1 MDPKDELREEPEEE
15 IEEPEELVEEP
26 EEELEPEEVQE
37 EPVYED
43 YNSPYD
49 QVRDNIRQNIKK
61 RIQDRRNKT
70 DENIKDRINKGRQQH
85 QKQKSIRDAK
95 KREEQIA
102 KKLKDDAAKKAA
114 KKTAEEG
121 AKKVAGEGAKKAA
134 GEAAKA
140 LANAVGTGLKAAAHA
155 IGSAISSALGALVA
169 NPYFWIVVGVIAA
182 VIAVVILVVVI
193 FNTANFASEANCQTY
208 YDVCH
213 GGGQNV
219 NAIQQACGNY
229 DKYCKNSNVNNSKE
243 AGSLM
248 SLTHTK
254 YTKDE
259 FVAACN
265 NQITDNTPKYKKDF
279 YSKCG
284 DIYTMAIDNNLNPEV
299 IVARAYSEGFS
310 PAHKY
315 PEKNNYYGIGC
326 YNGEDLSTCKSYS
339 SFEEGVKGFFKI
351 QSKYDTI
358 EEMMGEYAYLGDYW
372 YNPGG
377 SGSGGCYYFESI
389 KPYLSQNRINEIESA
404 GICNNTDD
412 KKCNKNGKG
421 NCTPTSAEDREAY
434 AKYQVIDTMV
444 KNGNLIFGEVTPGGM
459 IGLAKFPVRDTKPNW
474 LSAPDSNYYTDTING
489 SNYFQCVWYAK
500 ARSVEI
506 LSSIEG
512 ADSSK
517 VDEAITAVKNSG
529 ANGSG
534 WYDLAQGDG
543 SMSIFGSSN
552 DVYSPRPGAMIS
564 WKWTESGCKAY
575 KGAGKNCTE
584 YGGSLTNYGHVGIIE
599 SVDYENQKVVVSDGW
614 YNCGSW
620 NSDRCFGFRSNEYS
634 FDYLKSFGGN
644 YIFLGY
650 IYVADYVGG

>member
-85 QKQKSIRDAK
+85 QKQKSIREAK

-102 KKLKDDAAKKAA
+102 KKIKDDAAKKAA

-140 LANAVGTGLKAAAHA
+140 AANAIGAAIKAAAQA
-155 IGSAISSALGALVA
+155 IGSAISSALATLVA
-169 NPYFWIVVGVIAA
+169 NPYFWAVVGVIVL
-182 VIAVVILVVVI
+182 VITIIILFVVLFGSLNDSI
-193 FNTANFASEANCQTY
+193 
-208 YDVCH
+208 
-213 GGGQNV
+213 
-219 NAIQQACGNY
+219 GN
-229 DKYCKNSNVNNSKE
+229 NSGYNVNNSKE

-265 NQITDNTPKYKKDF
+265 NQITDNTPKYQKDF

-299 IVARAYSEGFS
+299 IVARAKAEGFS
-310 PAHKY
+310 PAPDY

-326 YNGEDLSTCKSYS
+326 YNGEDLINCTSYS

-358 EEMMGEYAYLGDYW
+358 EEMMGEYTYLGDYW

-377 SGSGGCYYFESI
+377 SGDGGCYYFESI

-412 KKCNKNGKG
+412 KKCNKYGKG
-421 NCTPTSAEDREAY
+421 NCTPPTDEDREAY
-434 AKYQVIDTMV
+434 KKYQVYDNMV
-444 KNGNLIFGEVTPGGM
+444 KYGNMIFGEVTPGG
-459 IGLAKFPVRDTKPNW
+459 IVGLAKFPVRDTKPNW

-506 LSSIEG
+506 LSTIEG